1 VAGSSIIDA
10 NSGVDQY
17 GSPKV
22 SISLDSK
29 GGAKMLNFTKRAV
42 GKPMAVVFIEF
53 KTNGERDA
61 ENKLIFIEERRVIS
75 VATINGVFGNQF
87 ETTGL
92 DSPQEAYD
100 LALLL
105 RAGALIAPIQI
116 IEERTVGPSLG
127 QENIDLG
134 TKAIMYGFIAVLI
147 FMLIYYKKFGFVA
160 NIALTLNLVMIIG
173 VMSMIPGATLTLP
186 GMAGIVLT
194 VGMAV
199 DANVLIFERIREE
212 ILDGR
217 SPQQAIHHGYDSA
230 FSTILDANI
239 TTFLVGLILFA
250 VGTGPIKG
258 FSITLMIGIITSMF
272 TAIIVTLVIVNAW
285 WGGKR
290 LTKLSI
296 EEHHMQLLN
305 MKNTIAFMA
314 LKKPAA
320 ILSVF
325 LLIGSLTSLAI
336 NQLNWGL
343 DFTGGTQIEVGY
355 AQTADLAQIRKQL
368 EASDF
373 KDAVVQ
379 NFGSSQDV
387 LIRLA
392 SREGVKP
399 SELGDAAIKVL
410 KEADSSAEM
419 RGSSYVSSSVGDEL
433 TEQGGLAML
442 VALICILIYVA
453 LRFEWR
459 FALGSVAALTHDVII
474 TLGLFSILGLEF
486 DLTVLAAVLA
496 VIGYSLND
504 TIVVCDRI
512 RENFRKIRKSES
524 EEIINISLTQTL
536 NRTIITSLTT
546 ILVLLALF
554 FVGGATIHGFAT
566 ALLFGVIIGTYSS
579 IYVASLVALTLG
591 ISKEDLMPTEIEKEG
606 ADQDAVV

>member
-1 VAGSSIIDA
+1 
-10 NSGVDQY
+10 
-17 GSPKV
+17 
-22 SISLDSK
+22 
-29 GGAKMLNFTKRAV
+29 
-42 GKPMAVVFIEF
+42 
-53 KTNGERDA
+53 
-61 ENKLIFIEERRVIS
+61 
-75 VATINGVFGNQF
+75 
-87 ETTGL
+87 
-92 DSPQEAYD
+92 
-100 LALLL
+100 
-105 RAGALIAPIQI
+105 
-116 IEERTVGPSLG
+116 
-127 QENIDLG
+127 
-134 TKAIMYGFIAVLI
+134 
-147 FMLIYYKKFGFVA
+147 
-160 NIALTLNLVMIIG
+160 
-173 VMSMIPGATLTLP
+173 
-186 GMAGIVLT
+186 
-194 VGMAV
+194 
-199 DANVLIFERIREE
+199 
-212 ILDGR
+212 
-217 SPQQAIHHGYDSA
+217 
-230 FSTILDANI
+230 
-239 TTFLVGLILFA
+239 
-250 VGTGPIKG
+250 
-258 FSITLMIGIITSMF
+258 
-272 TAIIVTLVIVNAW
+272 
-285 WGGKR
+285 
-290 LTKLSI
+290 
-296 EEHHMQLLN
+296 MQLLN
-305 MKNTIAFMA
+305 MKETIRFMS

-325 LLIGSLTSLAI
+325 LIIGSIISLAI
-336 NQLNWGL
+336 NHLNWGL

-355 AQTADLAQIRKQL
+355 GQTADLSQIRKQL

-392 SREGVKP
+392 SRDGVKP
-399 SELGDAAIKVL
+399 SELGDAALKIL
-410 KEADSSAEM
+410 KEADSTAEM
-419 RGSSYVSSSVGDEL
+419 RGSSYVSSSVGEEL

-459 FALGSVAALTHDVII
+459 FALGSVAALTHDVLI

-512 RENFRKIRKSES
+512 RENFRKIRKGES

-566 ALLFGVIIGTYSS
+566 ALLFGVLIGTYSS